1 MKSKITRTL
10 MTIGLA
16 GAMALGAISGTRA
29 AEAAGDADKFP
40 EESITIV
47 VPFSAGSGTDVG
59 ARNLQKLLTKEL
71 GVNILI
77 ENVTGSGGWIG
88 WTDVIKNSPADGYTM
103 GMINHNFVTGAY
115 DDVTPRTITLN
126 DVELLCNQAIDYNV
140 LAIRSN
146 EDRFTDIPSFIEY
159 AKKNDVLVTAQTSG
173 ITDGDAS
180 TAQWFNNTYGTKIT
194 IVPVDG
200 ASDGRSMLLAGDID
214 VYFASVGDVYIQ
226 RQSGELKPLC
236 VFAPERSKFLPDV
249 PTLLENCGV
258 TSANR
263 GETIAVDSL
272 APNGFGL
279 YNMYG
284 NVSEWCFDY
293 YGDYD
298 TNQTTDPAGP
308 ASGSLRV
315 NRGGGWNDFAK
326 QLRSAYRSATT
337 PDTVEQN
344 LGFRIARNAQPGEG
358 VVETTYTLD
367 IQTPEDPRILVAYFS
382 HTGNTENGAQ
392 IIASHLGADLFEIQM
407 AEPYR
412 GNIYEVS
419 QQDLNNNVYPALAS
433 HVENM
438 EQYDVVILGYP
449 TWWSTMPM
457 PVFTFLEEY
466 DFSGKVILPF
476 SSNGGTRFGDSISD
490 LSKMAPDAY
499 VGQGF
504 EYTYSGGSGL
514 AGELDAWL
522 ASNGIGAE

>member
-1 MKSKITRTL
+1 MPVKSSNKAKIITL
-10 MTIGLA
+10 I
-16 GAMALGAISGTRA
+16 
-29 AEAAGDADKFP
+29 
-40 EESITIV
+40 ITIV
-47 VPFSAGSGTDVG
+47 VLVGIAVGIHLITRQPEEDQESPSTQPEASQEVSEEPNQSALQEQGEVSDTLILLDGGTFTMGSPDSERQRQEDEISHEVTVSSFYVDPYEVTQQDYEAVMGENPSHFDGDNLPVEGVTWYDAVEYCNALSESRGLTPVYTIDGTTVTWDRSANG
-59 ARNLQKLLTKEL
+59 YRLLTEAEWEYAARA
-71 GVNILI
+71 GTTTVFHDGDQITSDNANFEGSYPYLI
-77 ENVTGSGGWIG
+77 EENYV
-88 WTDVIKNSPADGYTM
+88 NRR
-103 GMINHNFVTGAY
+103 N
-115 DDVTPRTITLN
+115 
-126 DVELLCNQAIDYNV
+126 
-140 LAIRSN
+140 
-146 EDRFTDIPSFIEY
+146 
-159 AKKNDVLVTAQTSG
+159 
-173 ITDGDAS
+173 
-180 TAQWFNNTYGTKIT
+180 
-194 IVPVDG
+194 
-200 ASDGRSMLLAGDID
+200 
-214 VYFASVGDVYIQ
+214 
-226 RQSGELKPLC
+226 
-236 VFAPERSKFLPDV
+236 PDV
-249 PTLLENCGV
+249 V

-358 VVETTYTLD
+358 VVETTYTMD
-367 IQTPEDPRILVAYFS
+367 IQVPENPHILVAYFS

-392 IIASHLGADLFEIQM
+392 IIAEHLGADLFEIQM
-407 AEPYR
+407 AEPYQ

-438 EQYDVVILGYP
+438 EQYDIVILGYP

-457 PVFTFLEEY
+457 PVFTFLDEY

-476 SSNGGTRFGDSISD
+476 SSNGGTRFGDSVSD

-514 AGELDAWL
+514 ADELDAWL